1 MVAPAADDV
10 QMTIIECVSFGDR
23 SRDIRVILRADRV
36 FDRHHDCWISRSVG
50 EDVEHHELVG
60 AEPSAE
66 GFYPREGWVE
76 LIFVGRGR
84 IEADKERTAAL
95 KQLIPAMQQGVAIA
109 TTVRKR
115 AIVLHRIEIELL
127 QLAELQVQG
136 ADDLGILRV
145 TYVVFYEVASN

>member
-1 MVAPAADDV
+1 VIAA
-10 QMTIIECVSFGDR
+10 
-23 SRDIRVILRADRV
+23 VIYRV
-36 FDRHHDCWISRSVG
+36 FDRHHDCWISRLVG

-76 LIFVGRGR
+76 LIFVGLGWV
-84 IEADKERTAAL
+84 EADEERTAAL

-109 TTVRKR
+109 TTVRKC
-115 AIVLHRIEIELL
+115 AIVLHRILIELL